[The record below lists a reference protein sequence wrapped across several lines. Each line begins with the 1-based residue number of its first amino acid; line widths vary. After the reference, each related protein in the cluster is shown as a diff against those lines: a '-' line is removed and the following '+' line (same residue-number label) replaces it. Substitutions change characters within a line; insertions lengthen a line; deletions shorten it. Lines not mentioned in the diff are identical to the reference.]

1 MSTRIPAED
10 HVVRY
15 VRKRQLRTDSDGNV
29 IGVLPDAFNRREHEE
44 YLSSTWLEHFSREY
58 ERGLS
63 AAAAAISRQL
73 EVKRRDGFTLGNVGK
88 VIEICESFDVRVRL
102 LNEENLR
109 TRDMPPS
116 AVYRANTWSCSRCLP
131 PTCSL
136 TRALLRPSLRQL
148 ERGAA
153 SRPPFGS

>member
-1 MSTRIPAED
+1 MVRIAGSRMSTRIPAED

-29 IGVLPDAFNRREHEE
+29 IGVLPDAFNRREHEQ

-63 AAAAAISRQL
+63 AVAAAIRRQL
-73 EVKRRDGFTLGNVGK
+73 EVKRRDGFTVGNVGK

-102 LNEENLR
+102 LNEEKAENTGYATIRGIPREHLELFEMLAADVFTD
-109 TRDMPPS
+109 TRVAETIPAPD
-116 AVYRANTWSCSRCLP
+116 
-131 PTCSL
+131 
-136 TRALLRPSLRQL
+136 
-148 ERGAA
+148 
-153 SRPPFGS
+153 

>member
-73 EVKRRDGFTLGNVGK
+73 EVKRRDGFTVGNVGK

-102 LNEENLR
+102 LNEEKPENTGYAAIRGIPREHLELFEMLAADVFTD
-109 TRDMPPS
+109 TRVAETIPAP
-116 AVYRANTWSCSRCLP
+116 A
-131 PTCSL
+131 
-136 TRALLRPSLRQL
+136 
-148 ERGAA
+148 
-153 SRPPFGS
+153 